1 MNPPSIPTRVQ
12 DIMARSTTS
21 VKGVL
26 ADFPT
31 PILPNIGGEPTR
43 EALINLH
50 QLVSGNVASVAPNLR
65 EFRHGHLALIMT
77 AEEYMSQWATCLC
90 LHTTQ
95 AITHQQWEPPK
106 SKRSELKSFDKTK
119 RSLEDTPL
127 WTEPQKIK
135 PSRRWNQYSC
145 THWWTS

>member
-77 AEEYMSQWATCLC
+77 AEEYMSQMGYMFVPPHNPGDYPPTMGTAQE
-90 LHTTQ
+90 Q
-95 AITHQQWEPPK
+95 A
-106 SKRSELKSFDKTK
+106 LGTK
-119 RSLEDTPL
+119 
-127 WTEPQKIK
+127 KF
-135 PSRRWNQYSC
+135 
-145 THWWTS
+145 